1 MNSLTA
7 QFSNFRRNPTPNE
20 NEVDLSMLWLTAKV
34 LILRLNGQSAFY
46 ARMAWQ
52 KVSFPLRNYVQSSK
66 TWQDLQQLTKFHLV
80 FLCMKS
86 IKKEDLEST
95 IKNYHPKHHKSCTAN
110 YGCNLLAWA
119 QSKCRKILK
128 NEKESELLT
137 SLPPT
142 TRHQS
147 KASVTGKL
155 ICCFCHEILT
165 NLCAAVAYQA
175 KRTKNDVKLILS
187 LTKKWIDM
195 VKVINDGVLLRKLS
209 DGAVAAKE
217 L

>member
-7 QFSNFRRNPTPNE
+7 QFLNFRRNPTPNE

-80 FLCMKS
+80 FLYMKS

-95 IKNYHPKHHKSCTAN
+95 IKNYHPKHIIVAQQTMAPICLHK
-110 YGCNLLAWA
+110 
-119 QSKCRKILK
+119 RKT
-128 NEKESELLT
+128 NAEKF
-137 SLPPT
+137 
-142 TRHQS
+142 R
-147 KASVTGKL
+147 
-155 ICCFCHEILT
+155 
-165 NLCAAVAYQA
+165 
-175 KRTKNDVKLILS
+175 R
-187 LTKKWIDM
+187 M
-195 VKVINDGVLLRKLS
+195 INIMTH
-209 DGAVAAKE
+209 
-217 L
+217 